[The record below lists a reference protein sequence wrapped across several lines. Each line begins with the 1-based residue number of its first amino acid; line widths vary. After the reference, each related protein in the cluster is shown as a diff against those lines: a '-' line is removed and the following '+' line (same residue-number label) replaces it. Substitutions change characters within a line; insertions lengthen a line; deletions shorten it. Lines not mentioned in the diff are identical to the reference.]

1 MGTTPGRAAW
11 ATGAA
16 GMTGATGMAGAAGM
30 TAVTR
35 DESRAETRA
44 AGRAPSRR
52 AGLTSA
58 TPEQARGAGSGT
70 GATPARGSSHAARR
84 GASPATVSPV
94 HAPVHA
100 PVAGA
105 VLELV
110 DRSRASLVAACRTGS
125 VSDRFVE
132 AHLAALR
139 AAAAL
144 LAARS
149 RPSRRSRL
157 RSVWEVLPEVAPE
170 LTEWAVF
177 FASTAQQR
185 AVLER
190 GARVPT
196 TREADDL
203 LRQSETFHSLIRA
216 CLGLPPTSPLPELV
230 AATGRP

>member
-1 MGTTPGRAAW
+1 
-11 ATGAA
+11 
-16 GMTGATGMAGAAGM
+16 M
-30 TAVTR
+30 TAGTR
-35 DESRAETRA
+35 NESRPETRA
-44 AGRAPSRR
+44 AGRTPSRR
-52 AGLTSA
+52 AV
-58 TPEQARGAGSGT
+58 
-70 GATPARGSSHAARR
+70 
-84 GASPATVSPV
+84 PATVSPV

-105 VLELV
+105 VLELL